1 MYILLQNNANYC
13 HIYVHNT
20 SDQDLSAMY
29 QFLSVA
35 DMADK
40 EDIAPCLVTDLA
52 MYHKYM
58 DLFLAPYI
66 YWHV

>member
-1 MYILLQNNANYC
+1 
-13 HIYVHNT
+13 VHNT

-58 DLFLAPYI
+58 DLFLALPFIVENGVHYGENSTSF
-66 YWHV
+66 

>member
-1 MYILLQNNANYC
+1 M
-13 HIYVHNT
+13 IYVLRT

-40 EDIAPCLVTDLA
+40 EDIAPKLGLHFSYSRCGISDAEEIGTA
-52 MYHKYM
+52 T
-58 DLFLAPYI
+58 
-66 YWHV
+66 